1 MFASGQLPGA
11 KAARFKAKYQELL
24 DCLKQTRETESNYLL
39 EGKELLQIAQKQQG
53 DIEKGELFPS
63 GEDNTVNRLRS
74 ELLKHG
80 NELAACNERI
90 CQMEFNIESLREEKI
105 LLEKEFKRMP
115 KKEEIE
121 KKVKDYTKDIEDVKV
136 EIAQRIH
143 ESKNLREECQ
153 TREEQY
159 GNLLKEL
166 EQLEKEEQQLKVW
179 VLLV

>member
-1 MFASGQLPGA
+1 
-11 KAARFKAKYQELL
+11 
-24 DCLKQTRETESNYLL
+24 
-39 EGKELLQIAQKQQG
+39 
-53 DIEKGELFPS
+53 
-63 GEDNTVNRLRS
+63 
-74 ELLKHG
+74 
-80 NELAACNERI
+80 
-90 CQMEFNIESLREEKI
+90 MEFNIESLREEKI

-143 ESKNLREECQ
+143 ESKNLRDECQ

-166 EQLEKEEQQLKVW
+166 EQLEKEEQQLKVCI
-179 VLLV
+179 LPL